1 VPTAPLIAVTGTALL
16 LNTVNAGIFDN
27 AMMNDLVTVG
37 NAQVSTAVKK
47 YGTGSMAFDG
57 TGDWLT
63 FVDSPNVQLGAGDFT
78 IEGWVYLSALGTARG
93 FLSKGT
99 STTGFS
105 FGVNALNQ
113 LVFNYTAT
121 SLTATTPLLIST
133 WYYVAV
139 VRSGSATGNLKIYL
153 NGSVDATSGGAV
165 NDNFNQTSI
174 GYVGADRV
182 ATSPMNGYIDDLR
195 ITKGIAR
202 TITTPTAAFPN
213 N

>member
-1 VPTAPLIAVTGTALL
+1 
-16 LNTVNAGIFDN
+16 
-27 AMMNDLVTVG
+27 M
-37 NAQVSTAVKK
+37 
-47 YGTGSMAFDG
+47 
-57 TGDWLT
+57 
-63 FVDSPNVQLGAGDFT
+63 
-78 IEGWVYLSALGTARG
+78 
-93 FLSKGT
+93 
-99 STTGFS
+99 
-105 FGVNALNQ
+105 NALNQ